1 MPPDQPEP
9 VFQIQPPT
17 GRGRG
22 SLPSQPEHRNFRQ
35 DFRRGF
41 SSMIKTATK
50 PNHDYQHF
58 MAYHRR
64 GFHDAIDGQPK
75 SKHFV
80 DLVCERGYLAG
91 RAMAQ
96 LTQVLRSYY
105 GQHDYWTVWD
115 SGKDDEFRGRP
126 YENPY
131 PLKSWKHLAYL
142 SGVRA
147 CKYCCAD

>member
-1 MPPDQPEP
+1 M
-9 VFQIQPPT
+9 IQ
-17 GRGRG
+17 
-22 SLPSQPEHRNFRQ
+22 
-35 DFRRGF
+35 
-41 SSMIKTATK
+41 TATK
-50 PNHDYQHF
+50 PNHDYQRF

-64 GFHDAIDGQPK
+64 GYHDAIRGVTK

-80 DLVCERGYLAG
+80 DLVRERGYLAG
-91 RAMAQ
+91 WAMAQ
-96 LTQVLRSYY
+96 LTRQHDRYY
-105 GQHDYWTVWD
+105 GQHEYWLVWD
-115 SGKDDEFRGRP
+115 DGNEDEFQGRP